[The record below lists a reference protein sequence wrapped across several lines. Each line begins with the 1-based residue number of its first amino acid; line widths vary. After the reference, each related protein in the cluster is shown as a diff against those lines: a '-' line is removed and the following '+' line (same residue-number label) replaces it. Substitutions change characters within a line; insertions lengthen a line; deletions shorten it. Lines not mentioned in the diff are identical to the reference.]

1 MGVLFG
7 GPVFLDGDAS
17 AGRSQA
23 HGSASTDFEEL
34 ARQHVAKGFRAGYAP
49 HIDVDDTAKVHEARR
64 AFEEHG
70 VVIAEVQ
77 CWNNLLDCDD
87 SVRKDNRSA
96 TVRAVALA
104 DELAAVCALNTVG
117 SFAPESLNHHNPR
130 NFGIEAFDAAVET
143 ARHVIDEARPTRT
156 KFAFEVLAMHVTDD
170 PEVMERLVAAVDRPA
185 FGVHVDLVNWISS
198 PRKYWFNAD
207 LIRDTVK
214 RLGPYIVAA
223 HAKDISMQDN
233 CDTVRLTEVQ
243 PGQGQIDYGAYLRA
257 LDGLGHRVTLL
268 MEHLNSES
276 EYDAAAEHIR
286 DRASAVGVSL

>member
-1 MGVLFG
+1 MGILFG
-7 GPVFLDGDAS
+7 GPVFLAGDTS

-34 ARQHVAKGFRAGYAP
+34 ARMHVAKGFKAGYAP
-49 HIDVDDTAKVHEARR
+49 HIDVDDTAKVLDARR

-87 SVRKDNRSA
+87 AVRMQNRDA

-117 SFAPESLNHHNPR
+117 SFAPESLNHHDPR
-130 NFGIEAFDAAVET
+130 NFGSEAFDAAVET
-143 ARHVIDEARPTRT
+143 ARHVIDQAQPKRT

-170 PEVMERLVAAVDRPA
+170 PEAMESLVAAVDRPA
-185 FGVHVDLVNWISS
+185 FGIHIDLVNWISS

-233 CDTVRLTEVQ
+233 CDTVRLAEVR
-243 PGQGQIDYGAYLRA
+243 PGQGQIDYGAYLSA
-257 LDGLGHRVTLL
+257 LDGVGHPVTLL
-268 MEHLNSES
+268 MEHLDSES
-276 EYDAAAEHIR
+276 EYDAAAEYIR
-286 DRASAVGVSL
+286 DRATAIGVRL